1 MNTKLK
7 LSMIALVGAIAL
19 SACNQKPAA
28 EEVAAQVKMA
38 LAAEKAKNE
47 EIAAQ
52 VKVAVDAEKAKEA
65 QTAASEKAAA
75 VKHAQAKPATQ
86 PATQPAAQP
95 AEKPAAPPAIPAVAA
110 KPVCGVCGT
119 VIAVNRVEEAG
130 KGSGL
135 GVVAGGVVGGL
146 LGNQVG
152 KGTGK
157 DVATIAGAIGGA
169 FAGDAIEKNVK
180 KIKRY
185 DLVVRMDDGSEA
197 TYHQTTEPT
206 VGNGDKVKIV
216 NGGVVAN

>member
-52 VKVAVDAEKAKEA
+52 VKVAVDAEKSKEA

-86 PATQPAAQP
+86 PATQPAA
-95 AEKPAAPPAIPAVAA
+95 KPAAPPAIPAVAA

>member
-52 VKVAVDAEKAKEA
+52 VKVAVDVEKAKEA
-65 QTAASEKAAA
+65 QAAASEKAAA

-86 PATQPAAQP
+86 PATQPAA
-95 AEKPAAPPAIPAVAA
+95 KPAAPPAIPAVAA

>member
-86 PATQPAAQP
+86 PATQPAA
-95 AEKPAAPPAIPAVAA
+95 KPAAPPAIPAVAA